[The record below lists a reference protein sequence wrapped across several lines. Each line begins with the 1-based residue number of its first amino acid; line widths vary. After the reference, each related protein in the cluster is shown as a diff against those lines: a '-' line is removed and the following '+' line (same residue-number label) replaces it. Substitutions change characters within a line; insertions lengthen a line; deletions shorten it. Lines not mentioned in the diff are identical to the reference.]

1 MSVFIY
7 LLHNKQIHRFDDE
20 QVTACLRHV
29 YLMCLLLSINVLV
42 YIQFIDLKK
51 YIGFV
56 VWPILY
62 EVIYSL
68 TIFVKLWETN
78 H

>member
-7 LLHNKQIHRFDDE
+7 LLYNKQIHRFDDE
-20 QVTACLRHV
+20 HVTACLRHF

-51 YIGFV
+51 SIRFV
-56 VWPILY
+56 VWTILH

-68 TIFVKLWETN
+68 TIFVKLRETN